1 MGLNR
6 NLTHILN
13 HLLVEPWIEIRIKI
27 MSQNRRFLKNEL
39 GLMRANRDSVS
50 RMASSTVEDYI
61 KHIYLVSEK
70 SGKDQVAMGHI
81 AEALGVVPGTATTM
95 VKALA
100 DAGLVDYAPRI
111 GVHLTPHGRKLA
123 LHVLR
128 RHRLIEQFLVEV
140 LGFDWSEV
148 HEEAECLEHVVS
160 DLLLDRI
167 DRKLGHPTE
176 DPHGDPIPTAAGEV
190 LLDAFESLVDCPL
203 DVAFSVARITDQ
215 DPDFL
220 QYIAGA
226 GLNLGVSLQVVE
238 RSRSAESVRLVVGI
252 TEESLT
258 LGLGAAAKVLVRAG

>member
-1 MGLNR
+1 
-6 NLTHILN
+6 
-13 HLLVEPWIEIRIKI
+13 
-27 MSQNRRFLKNEL
+27 
-39 GLMRANRDSVS
+39 
-50 RMASSTVEDYI
+50 MASSTVEDYI

-70 SGKDQVAMGHI
+70 SGQNQVAMGHI

-100 DAGLVDYAPRI
+100 DAGLVEYAPRV
-111 GVHLTPHGRKLA
+111 GVHLTEHGRKLA

-128 RHRLIEQFLVEV
+128 RHRLIEQFLVEF

-148 HEEAECLEHVVS
+148 HQEAECLEHVVS

-167 DRKLGHPTE
+167 DKKLGHPTE
-176 DPHGDPIPTAAGEV
+176 DPHGDPIPSAQGE
-190 LLDAFESLVDCPL
+190 LLHGSSECLIACPL
-203 DVAFSVARITDQ
+203 DTQLFVARITDQ

-226 GLNLGVSLQVVE
+226 GLTLGVSVRVVE
-238 RSRSAESVRLVVGI
+238 RSLSAESVRLAVG
-252 TEESLT
+252 TTDASLT

>member
-1 MGLNR
+1 
-6 NLTHILN
+6 
-13 HLLVEPWIEIRIKI
+13 
-27 MSQNRRFLKNEL
+27 
-39 GLMRANRDSVS
+39 
-50 RMASSTVEDYI
+50 MASSTVEDYI

-70 SGKDQVAMGHI
+70 SGQNQVAMGHI

-100 DAGLVDYAPRI
+100 DAGLVEYAPRV
-111 GVHLTPHGRKLA
+111 GVHLTEHGRKLA

-128 RHRLIEQFLVEV
+128 RHRLIEQFLVEF

-148 HEEAECLEHVVS
+148 HQEAECLEHVVS

-167 DRKLGHPTE
+167 DKKLGHPTE
-176 DPHGDPIPTAAGEV
+176 DPHGDPIPSAQGE
-190 LLDAFESLVDCPL
+190 LLHGSSECLIACPL
-203 DVAFSVARITDQ
+203 DTQLLVARITDQ

-226 GLNLGVSLQVVE
+226 GLTLGVSVRVVE
-238 RSRSAESVRLVVGI
+238 RSLSAESVRLAVGA
-252 TEESLT
+252 TEASLT

>member
-1 MGLNR
+1 
-6 NLTHILN
+6 
-13 HLLVEPWIEIRIKI
+13 
-27 MSQNRRFLKNEL
+27 
-39 GLMRANRDSVS
+39 
-50 RMASSTVEDYI
+50 MASSTVEDYI

-70 SGKDQVAMGHI
+70 SGQNQVSMGHI

-100 DAGLVDYAPRI
+100 DAGLVEYAPRV
-111 GVHLTPHGRKLA
+111 GVDLTEHGRKLA

-128 RHRLIEQFLVEV
+128 RHRLIEQFLVEF

-167 DRKLGHPTE
+167 DKKLGHPTE
-176 DPHGDPIPTAAGEV
+176 DPHGDPIPSAQGE
-190 LLDAFESLVDCPL
+190 LLHGSSECLIACPL
-203 DVAFSVARITDQ
+203 DTQLLVARITDQ

-226 GLNLGVSLQVVE
+226 GLTLGVSVRVVE
-238 RSRSAESVRLVVGI
+238 RSLSAESVRLAVGA
-252 TEESLT
+252 TEASLT

>member
-1 MGLNR
+1 
-6 NLTHILN
+6 
-13 HLLVEPWIEIRIKI
+13 
-27 MSQNRRFLKNEL
+27 
-39 GLMRANRDSVS
+39 
-50 RMASSTVEDYI
+50 MASSTVEDYI

-70 SGKDQVAMGHI
+70 SGQNQVAMGHI

-100 DAGLVDYAPRI
+100 DAGLVEYAPRV
-111 GVHLTPHGRKLA
+111 GVDLTEHGRKLA

-128 RHRLIEQFLVEV
+128 RHRLIEQFLVEF

-167 DRKLGHPTE
+167 DKKLGHPTE
-176 DPHGDPIPTAAGEV
+176 DPHGDPIPSAQGE
-190 LLDAFESLVDCPL
+190 LLHGSSECLIACPL
-203 DVAFSVARITDQ
+203 DTQLLVARITDQ

-226 GLNLGVSLQVVE
+226 GLTLGVSVRVVE
-238 RSRSAESVRLVVGI
+238 RSLSAESVRLAVG
-252 TEESLT
+252 TTDASLT
-258 LGLGAAAKVLVRAG
+258 LGLGAAAKVLVRVG